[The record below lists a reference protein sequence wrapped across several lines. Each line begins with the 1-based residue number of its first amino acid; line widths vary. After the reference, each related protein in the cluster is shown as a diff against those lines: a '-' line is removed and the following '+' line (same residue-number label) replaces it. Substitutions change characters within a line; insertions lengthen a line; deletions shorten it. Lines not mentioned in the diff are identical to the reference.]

1 VTLPGPPATTALE
14 HVTGPVVVSGSGSDS
29 GSRAGS
35 GDALVLV
42 TSSAAGVVALA
53 ADTGEVR
60 WQHAGEQAPGQPVVA
75 GGDGDQVWLPGR
87 CAHRV
92 YETQALFE
100 AAADT
105 AGERVLGCVDVVD
118 RTGHVR
124 DRVWLRVDED
134 ALDTS
139 ASGRSQAMGRRG
151 ENLIWAHGLDLL
163 EIAMPAGRVVAHH
176 HALISDSEDGA
187 GSDGSAGSAGFTEI
201 AGIRGWIDGGSHLVV
216 ATATGLA
223 GFAVCPPRAVCSPAW
238 RLPWPRA
245 VGVTGP
251 IRVGAN
257 VAWVRDQ
264 ILEAGNGGRIAWTAP
279 GFHAY
284 APGSLVSTGDGALLA
299 LRLGSDGIQ
308 PVRIEPASGRTVE
321 NGTAVPGA
329 QVLAVAPWDA
339 GLAAVV
345 RLDAS
350 LRHDVVIA
358 WDEDLNARWAW
369 LVPEPARP
377 RVEPVGLAA
386 WPAGAGGGLVVFYD
400 GRFVTRLPPAAP

>member
-1 VTLPGPPATTALE
+1 
-14 HVTGPVVVSGSGSDS
+14 
-29 GSRAGS
+29 
-35 GDALVLV
+35 
-42 TSSAAGVVALA
+42 
-53 ADTGEVR
+53 
-60 WQHAGEQAPGQPVVA
+60 
-75 GGDGDQVWLPGR
+75 
-87 CAHRV
+87 
-92 YETQALFE
+92 
-100 AAADT
+100 
-105 AGERVLGCVDVVD
+105 
-118 RTGHVR
+118 
-124 DRVWLRVDED
+124 
-134 ALDTS
+134 
-139 ASGRSQAMGRRG
+139 
-151 ENLIWAHGLDLL
+151 
-163 EIAMPAGRVVAHH
+163 
-176 HALISDSEDGA
+176 
-187 GSDGSAGSAGFTEI
+187 
-201 AGIRGWIDGGSHLVV
+201 
-216 ATATGLA
+216 
-223 GFAVCPPRAVCSPAW
+223 AVCSPAW

-251 IRVGAN
+251 IRAGAN

-299 LRLGSDGIQ
+299 LRLGGDGIQ

-358 WDEDLNARWAW
+358 WDEGLNARWAW
-369 LVPEPARP
+369 PVPEPARP

-386 WPAGAGGGLVVFYD
+386 LPAGAGGGLVVFHD